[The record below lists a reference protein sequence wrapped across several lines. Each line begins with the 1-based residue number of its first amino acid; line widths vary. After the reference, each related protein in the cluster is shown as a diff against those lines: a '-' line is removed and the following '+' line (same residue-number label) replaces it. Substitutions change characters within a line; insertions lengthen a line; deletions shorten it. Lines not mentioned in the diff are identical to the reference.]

1 MVLVQ
6 ICGVGTNL
14 QSEKI
19 ILFFLNKAI
28 ITYTM
33 ERDVVFLINDY
44 EITSVDKFAKRKV
57 VTL

>member
-6 ICGVGTNL
+6 ICGVGINL